1 MLHRQLTALVAALA
15 ALPAVAAAQIDYRNL
30 DDDRP
35 VRVEDTQPVEQ
46 YAFEFLFPYSVEREK
61 AGGFV
66 HAFVPE
72 LAYGLL
78 PNFHLGVKAP
88 VALLDEAGTTR
99 AGLSGLRAF
108 ALYNFN
114 VETGVLPAAA
124 VRLDAAFPVGE
135 FGGSDTRVAMTG
147 ILSRSFG
154 MTRVHAN
161 GAYRLGPDGTPG
173 LVESLPRWWA
183 GLAVDRTLFRQS
195 LLLVLESH
203 VEQATDDAPLA
214 VTGAAGLRWQWTP
227 TTVLD
232 LGVARGLRE
241 ALGPEVAFTIGLSHV
256 FAIRAL
262 VPGAR

>member
-1 MLHRQLTALVAALA
+1 MRYRQMTAAIAALA
-15 ALPAVAAAQIDYRNL
+15 VLPVSAAAQIDYRNL

-35 VRVEDTQPVEQ
+35 VRVEDAQPVEQ
-46 YAFEFLFPYSVEREK
+46 YAFEFLFPYHVEREQ

-66 HAFVPE
+66 HALVPE

-78 PNFHLGVKAP
+78 PNFHLGLKAP
-88 VALLDEAGTTR
+88 VALLDEAGTTE

-114 VETGVLPAAA
+114 VETGTLPAAA
-124 VRLDAAFPVGE
+124 LRVDAEFPVGG
-135 FGGSDTRVAMTG
+135 FGGSDTRVAVKG

-154 MTRVHAN
+154 RTRLHAN
-161 GAYRLGPDGTPG
+161 GAYRAGPDGTAG

-195 LLLVLESH
+195 LLVVVESH
-203 VEQATDDAPLA
+203 VEEATDDAALA

-241 ALGPEVAFTIGLSHV
+241 DLGPEVAFTIGLSHV

-262 VPGAR
+262 MPGAR